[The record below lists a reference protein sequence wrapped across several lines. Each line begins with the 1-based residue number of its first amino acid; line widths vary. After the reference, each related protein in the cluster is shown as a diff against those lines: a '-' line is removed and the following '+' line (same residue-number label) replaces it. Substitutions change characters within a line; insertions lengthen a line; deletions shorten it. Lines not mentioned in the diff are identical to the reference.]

1 MSTIHVRRGVL
12 ASSLALALFAPY
24 AVAQTST
31 TSSSNQQQNTSSTN
45 QQQSTSSSNQQQN
58 GPNAKE
64 LKAVIVTGSMIP
76 RVEVEGPA
84 PVFSVTGQQIKD
96 QGFTTL
102 WEYLDSLPQVGQQT
116 SDPASWG
123 SSSVNARS
131 VNLRGIGPG
140 FSLLMIDGH
149 RVVDYPQPLNKQ
161 SNFQNYNNIPTGM
174 IDHIEV
180 LATGAS
186 SIYGSDAVAGVIN
199 VILKKNYQGDDL
211 QITGGGATRGGR
223 AYGDINFFGGKS
235 GENWHVL
242 YNLEKS
248 NRTALWGM
256 DRPYQDSVAD
266 AGYGSWSPASRMFGY
281 QYDANSAVALSAQN
295 ASGQYITPPAGTCGK
310 FTNSQLSHSYSVT
323 TNGTQIA
330 GVTDNGYYCSQP
342 ALFQNWVLTPGS
354 RSNNGYVAGEYDF
367 SNGIQVYGSAA
378 LYDTVGISNTQLNAY
393 GTGEFY
399 DQSTGQ
405 VINQAI
411 RQLTASEIGP
421 SNTHDR
427 EQNWNIQAGVR
438 GTMFDSMF
446 NWDLNLNSQQYIVRE
461 DYTGYDSNA
470 MNNFFLGKQLG
481 TTKDSN
487 GNTIPIYAMNWQQ
500 WWNPIT
506 PQQYNQFAVFGT
518 NTSSSWLDQVQFRVN
533 GDLYKL
539 PWVSSD
545 SIGWAAVLEAAHN
558 GFLLSPDPQSAFYNS
573 ANFQNPF
580 GAYLT
585 GGGTRQR
592 YSFGNEFRVPLL
604 DQVTWTISGRLD
616 KYHDASRA
624 DVARTWATGLEYR
637 PYDGLL
643 LRGSYG
649 TNFKAPD
656 MQAIYLTGSS
666 SPVGDYVD
674 PLQCINA
681 IKNGQANSTWCNL
694 TQRPTSQYYTLY
706 TNGSRLL
713 QPQTG
718 HSWTYGFVWQVP
730 GVQGLSFS
738 ADYWHLGVDNSIEY
752 LDAATVLTD
761 EAGCLTG
768 YQVNGSSSLSTYT
781 AHVPGSAYCKM
792 VTQMVTR
799 NAAGQ
804 IVTENS
810 GPINEASLYVSG
822 IDSTLDYKLH
832 TDDYGDFRAS
842 INYTDNLEYKQR
854 VLASDELQ
862 NTRYNN
868 VASRITWIGDWHKG
882 DWDVSI
888 SGVRD
893 GGMRAPNYGD
903 CNTLPNGVQPSM
915 INVQNGTESVATGIC
930 QVKVNGVNV
939 TIPDTEY
946 QGHTPVWI
954 TWNGS
959 VGWQIN
965 HMTKLK
971 LTVNNIFNRVST
983 IPYYAGGFEFVT
995 TGQTGSEYNGREWF
1009 LTFDYKLD

>member
-1 MSTIHVRRGVL
+1 MNSIRVRRSVL
-12 ASSLALALFAPY
+12 ASSLALALFTPY
-24 AVAQTST
+24 AFAQTSS
-31 TSSSNQQQNTSSTN
+31 TSTNN
-45 QQQSTSSSNQQQN
+45 QQQSSSSQTNPSNGQSADQNQ
-58 GPNAKE
+58 AKK
-64 LKAVIVTGSMIP
+64 LQAVTVTGSMIP
-76 RVEVEGPA
+76 RVEIEGPA
-84 PVFSVTGQQIKD
+84 PVVSLTGAQIKA

-102 WEYLDSLPQVGQQT
+102 WEFLDSLPQVGQQT

-131 VNLRGIGPG
+131 VNLRGVGPG
-140 FSLLMIDGH
+140 FSLLLIDGH

-161 SNFQNYNNIPTGM
+161 SNFQNYNNLPVGM
-174 IDHIEV
+174 IDHVEI
-180 LATGAS
+180 LASGAS

-211 QITGGGATRGGR
+211 QVTGGGATRGGR
-223 AYGDINFFGGKS
+223 AYGDINFVGGHS
-235 GENWHVL
+235 GENWHVT

-248 NRTALWGM
+248 NRTALWGS
-256 DRPYQDSVAD
+256 DRPYQDSVSS
-266 AGYGSWSPASRMFGY
+266 AGYGAWNAADRMFGY
-281 QYDANSAVALSAQN
+281 QYDGSGAVALSMQN
-295 ASGQYITPPAGTCGK
+295 GSGQYITPPAGTCSK
-310 FTNSQLSHSYSVT
+310 FTNSQLSQSHTVT

-330 GVTDNGYYCSQP
+330 TITNNGYYCSQP

-367 SNGIQVYGSAA
+367 SNGMQLYGSAA
-378 LYDTVGISNTQLNAY
+378 LYETVGISNTQLNAY
-393 GTGEFY
+393 GTGQFY
-399 DQSTGQ
+399 DQNTGQ

-427 EQNWNIQAGVR
+427 EQNWNLQTGLR
-438 GTMFDSMF
+438 GTMFDSRF
-446 NWDLNLNSQQYIVRE
+446 NWDVNLNTQKYTVRE
-461 DYTGYDSNA
+461 DFTGYNSSA
-470 MNNFFLGKQLG
+470 MNNFFLGPQLG
-481 TTKDSN
+481 TTSA
-487 GNTIPIYAMNWQQ
+487 GLPIYAFNQQ
-500 WWNPIT
+500 RWWNPIT
-506 PQQYNQFAVFGT
+506 PEQYQQFAVGGT
-518 NTSSSWLDQVQFRVN
+518 NTSSSWLDQAQFRIN
-533 GDLYKL
+533 GDLFKF
-539 PWVSSD
+539 PWVDESV
-545 SIGWAAVLEAAHN
+545 GWAAVLEAAHN
-558 GFLLSPDPQSAFYNS
+558 GFLLSPDPRAQDPST
-573 ANFQNPF
+573 FQNPF

-592 YSFGNEFRVPLL
+592 YSFGNEFRVPIL
-604 DQVTWTISGRLD
+604 DSVTWTISGRLD

-624 DVARTWATGLEYR
+624 DIARTWGTGLEWR

-666 SPVGDYVD
+666 SPVGDYID

-681 IKNGQANSTWCNL
+681 IKGGQTNSTWCNL
-694 TQRPTSQYYTLY
+694 VQRPVSQYYTLY

-718 HSWTYGFVWQVP
+718 HSWTYGFVWQIP

-738 ADYWHLGVDNSIEY
+738 ADYWHMGVDNAIEY
-752 LDAATVLTD
+752 LDAATVLSD

-768 YQVNGSSSLSTYT
+768 VQPNGTSGLSPYT
-781 AHVPGSAYCKM
+781 AHVQGSAYCQM
-792 VTQMVTR
+792 VTQMVQR

-804 IVTENS
+804 IVSEES

-822 IDSTLDYKLH
+822 IDASLDYKLQ
-832 TDDYGDFRAS
+832 TENWGNFTAN

-854 VLASDELQ
+854 VLASDLLQ

-868 VASRITWIGDWHKG
+868 VASRISWIGDWHKG

-893 GGMRAPNYGD
+893 GGMRAPNYGG
-903 CNTLPNGVQPSM
+903 CNVLPNGIQPSM
-915 INVQNGTESVATGIC
+915 VTVQNGTESVSTGVC
-930 QVKVNGVNV
+930 QVTLNGNPV
-939 TIPDTEY
+939 TVADTEY

-954 TWNGS
+954 TWNTS

-965 HMTKLK
+965 DMTKLK
-971 LTVNNIFNRVST
+971 LTVSNIFNRVSS

-995 TGQTGSEYNGREWF
+995 TGQTGSEYNGREIF

>member
-1 MSTIHVRRGVL
+1 MNSIRIRRGVL

-31 TSSSNQQQNTSSTN
+31 TSASDQQQNTSSSN
-45 QQQSTSSSNQQQN
+45 SQQGATPTS
-58 GPNAKE
+58 GAPNAKE

-76 RVEVEGPA
+76 RTEIEGA
-84 PVFSVTGQQIKD
+84 TPVVSLTGQQIKD
-96 QGFTTL
+96 QGYTTL
-102 WEYLDSLPQVGQQT
+102 WEFLDSLPQVGQQT

-174 IDHIEV
+174 IDHVEI
-180 LATGAS
+180 LASGAS

-199 VILKKNYQGDDL
+199 VILKKNYQGDDV
-211 QITGGGATRGGR
+211 QVTGGGATRGGR
-223 AYGDINFFGGKS
+223 EYGDINFFGGHS

-242 YNLEKS
+242 YNVEKS

-256 DRPYQDSVAD
+256 DRPYEDSVAD

-281 QYDANSAVALSAQN
+281 QYDAASAVALSAQDAN
-295 ASGQYITPPAGTCGK
+295 NHYITPPAGTCGK

-323 TNGTQIA
+323 TSGTQVT
-330 GVTDNGYYCSQP
+330 GSTDNGYYCSQP

-354 RSNNGYVAGEYDF
+354 RSTNFFVAGEYDF
-367 SNGIQVYGSAA
+367 KNGLQAYGSVA
-378 LYDTVGISNTQLNAY
+378 LYDTVGISNTQLPAY
-393 GTGEFY
+393 GTGKFY
-399 DQSTGQ
+399 DLTTGQ

-411 RQLTASEIGP
+411 RQLTAQEMGTSA
-421 SNTHDR
+421 NTHDR
-427 EQNWNIQAGVR
+427 EQNWNLQAGLR
-438 GTMFDSMF
+438 GTLFDSRF
-446 NWDLNLNSQQYIVRE
+446 NWDLNLNSQKYTVRE
-461 DYTGYDSNA
+461 DFTGIDIAA
-470 MNNFFLGKQLG
+470 MNNFFLGKQQG
-481 TTKDSN
+481 TTAAGD
-487 GNTIPIYAMNWQQ
+487 PIYAMNWQQ

-506 PQQYNQFAVFGT
+506 PQQYSQFAVNGT
-518 NTSSSWLDQVQFRVN
+518 NTSSSWLDQAQFRIN
-533 GDLYKL
+533 GDLFKF
-539 PWVSSD
+539 PWVDESV
-545 SIGWAAVLEAAHN
+545 GWAAVLEAAHN
-558 GFLLSPDPQSAFYNS
+558 GFLLSPDPRATDPNT
-573 ANFQNPF
+573 FQNPF

-592 YSFGNEFRVPLL
+592 YSFGNEFRVPVLNSL
-604 DQVTWTISGRLD
+604 TWTISGRID
-616 KYHDASRA
+616 KYNDASSA
-624 DVARTWATGLEYR
+624 DIARTWGTGLEWR

-681 IKNGQANSTWCNL
+681 IKAGQTNSTWCNL
-694 TQRPTSQYYTLY
+694 TQRPVSQYYTLN

-718 HSWTYGFVWQVP
+718 HSWTYGFVWQIP
-730 GVQGLSFS
+730 GVQGLSVS
-738 ADYWHLGVDNSIEY
+738 ADYWHLGVDNAIEY
-752 LDAATVLTD
+752 LGADTVLAD

-768 YQVNGSSSLSTYT
+768 YQVNGTSALSPYT
-781 AHVPGSAYCKM
+781 AHVPGSAYCSM
-792 VTQMVTR
+792 VTQMVQR
-799 NAAGQ
+799 NASGQ
-804 IVTENS
+804 IVTEES

-822 IDSTLDYKLH
+822 IDASLDYKLH
-832 TDDYGDFRAS
+832 TDDYGDFRAN

-854 VLASDELQ
+854 VLASDQLQ

-868 VASRITWIGDWHKG
+868 VASRIAWIADWHKG
-882 DWDVSI
+882 PWDVSI
-888 SGVRD
+888 SGIRD
-893 GGMRAPNYGD
+893 GGMRAPNYGS
-903 CNTLPNGVQPSM
+903 CNTLPNGIQPSM
-915 INVQNGTESVATGIC
+915 VTVQNGTETVSTGVC
-930 QVKVNGVNV
+930 QVMVNGSPV
-939 TIPDTEY
+939 TVQDSTY

-954 TWNGS
+954 TWNTA
-959 VGWQIN
+959 VGYQI
-965 HMTKLK
+965 TDKAKLK
-971 LTVNNIFNRVST
+971 LTVNNIFDRVSS

-995 TGQTGSEYNGREWF
+995 TGQTGSEYNGREMF
-1009 LTFDYKLD
+1009 LTFDYKID